1 MSIAVVGEIVN
12 MLVTVLD
19 TVESEMRNVLPFTI
33 VEAILNSVDEPS
45 LKTFIQLRSG
55 RGRPSNEQL
64 SEIISGLII

>member
-12 MLVTVLD
+12 MLVTVLE

-33 VEAILNSVDEPS
+33 MEAILNSVDEPS
-45 LKTFIQLRSG
+45 LKTFIQLSSG

>member
-64 SEIISGLII
+64 SEIVSGLII

>member
-33 VEAILNSVDEPS
+33 VEANSVDEPS

-64 SEIISGLII
+64 SEIVSGLII